1 MATSLDSRTAASIRG
16 ENPSRKSLQCYV
28 VCMFVERDESMG
40 CAHTMMPT

>member
-28 VCMFVERDESMG
+28 VYIHVCVGRETSQSMV
-40 CAHTMMPT
+40 ALTR